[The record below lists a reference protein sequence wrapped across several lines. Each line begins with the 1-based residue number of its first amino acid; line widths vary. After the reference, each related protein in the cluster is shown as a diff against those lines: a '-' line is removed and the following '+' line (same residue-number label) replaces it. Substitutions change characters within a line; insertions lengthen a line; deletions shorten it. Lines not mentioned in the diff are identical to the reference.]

1 MNGTGTTLSDIS
13 SNPLWSLLD
22 PIFSIMGVVLIAVIV
37 YRLFRHY
44 VKGDHSNMMVSVVFG
59 MLALFFLLA
68 PTVFFPIVQWLV
80 GKIAG

>member
-1 MNGTGTTLSDIS
+1 MEFVGSY
-13 SNPLWSLLD
+13 
-22 PIFSIMGVVLIAVIV
+22 FSIMGVVLIAVIV